1 MTCSPNNGFISVS
14 QLEARVRR
22 LEQQLG
28 SRHPQVFLASFLHS
42 SLDPTLRLLLHSLLH
57 CFLHSVCTCFCPPPP
72 PLPSSFTHLSTV
84 SFAVLFQPP
93 PSHVPSFF
101 PLSLLL
107 RFSSQPLLPSP
118 PPPPLR
124 MAQLL
129 YHWVFCKTIGFRVLK
144 TCWVRGCA
152 MSVVLQVGKRSKHTR

>member
-1 MTCSPNNGFISVS
+1 MQS
-14 QLEARVRR
+14 QQWLHQCESAGSSSATVGAAVG
-22 LEQQLG
+22 QQTSSGLPCILSTLFLG
-28 SRHPQVFLASFLHS
+28 PYIAPSTALAPSLFLTLCLHM
-42 SLDPTLRLLLHSLLH
+42 LL
-57 CFLHSVCTCFCPPPP
+57 PPSPP

-84 SFAVLFQPP
+84 SFAVLSQPP

-144 TCWVRGCA
+144 SCWVRGCA